1 MRARSRHLL
10 LVGLVAGLL
19 FGACSDGSEGGNKPI
34 DPPSQAE
41 GLITEIRPEEGGPQS
56 FVLETET
63 DGTLEV
69 IIADDVDYGF
79 DLHHL
84 HEHMDGDLP
93 VRVELEER
101 DGQAVALS
109 IEDV

>member
-1 MRARSRHLL
+1 MRARPRYLL
-10 LVGLVAGLL
+10 LVALVAAVS
-19 FGACSDGSEGGNKPI
+19 FGACSNASEGGNEPV

-41 GLITEIRPEEGGPQS
+41 GLITEIRPEEGDPETL
-56 FVLETET
+56 VLETET
-63 DGTLEV
+63 DGSLEV
-69 IIADDVDYGF
+69 TIADDIDYGF
-79 DLHHL
+79 DLNHL

>member
-1 MRARSRHLL
+1 M
-10 LVGLVAGLL
+10 
-19 FGACSDGSEGGNKPI
+19 
-34 DPPSQAE
+34 DPPPQAE
-41 GLITEIRPEEGGPQS
+41 GLITEIRPEEGEPES
-56 FVLETET
+56 FVLETES
-63 DGTLEV
+63 DGSLEITLAE
-69 IIADDVDYGF
+69 DVDYGM
-79 DLHHL
+79 DLQHL